1 MLKSQINR
9 LLSEGIFPE
18 KTGLPFLIETHISWL
33 VICDRFVYKIKKP
46 VRYSFLDFS
55 TIKQRK
61 FYCERELLLNKR
73 ITGDIYLEVLP
84 VIEDDQRIII
94 GNVKGTL
101 IDYCVKMVRIEASKQ
116 LDKLLLEKTVKDED
130 IIRLAEKIAGFHRHA
145 DIIYNTDVTRIKHDF
160 NDIIEEKSAIN
171 GHLGEQ
177 YSNIISDAVKKSNI
191 FIDKEEDNLRLRQK
205 NGFFRDV
212 HGDLHCK
219 NIFILSEPQ
228 PFDCLE
234 FNDDYRRIDVLN
246 ETAFLCMDLESF
258 GRKDLSDL
266 FINHYNKLF
275 PSMKTASD
283 SRIFIYYKSYRANV
297 RAKVNCLR
305 AVSCVSEEDK
315 KSFMKQSLKYLLML
329 RNYMD
334 TL

>member
-1 MLKSQINR
+1 MVKSQIHR
-9 LLSEGIFPE
+9 LLFEGIFPE
-18 KTGLPFLIETHISWL
+18 KTTNPSLIETHISWVVL
-33 VICDRFVYKIKKP
+33 CDRFVYKIKKP

-55 TIKQRK
+55 TIEKRK
-61 FYCERELLLNKR
+61 FYCEREVFLNKR
-73 ITGDIYLEVLP
+73 MTIDIYLDVLP
-84 VIEDDQRIII
+84 VTEDDQRIVI
-94 GNVKGTL
+94 GNTNGTL
-101 IDYCVKMVRIEASKQ
+101 IDYCVKMVRIDASKQ
-116 LDKLLLEKTVKDED
+116 LDKLLVDKAVKDED
-130 IIRLAEKIAGFHRHA
+130 IIHLAEKIAGLHRHA
-145 DIIYNTDVTRIKHDF
+145 DIIYNTDVSRIKHDF
-160 NDIIEEKSAIN
+160 NDIMEEKDAIN
-171 GHLGEQ
+171 RYLGEQ
-177 YSNIISDAVKKSNI
+177 YSDIISDAVKKSNH
-191 FIDKEEDNLRLRQK
+191 FIAEEEGNLRLRQQ

-219 NIFILSEPQ
+219 NIFMLSEPQ

-258 GRKDLSDL
+258 GRKDLADL

-275 PSMKTASD
+275 PSMNTESD
-283 SRIFIYYKSYRANV
+283 SRIFTYYKSYRANV

-305 AVSCVSEEDK
+305 AVSSVSVDDK
-315 KSFMKQSLKYLLML
+315 KSFMQQSSRYLLML